1 MTVLDSLFQFFEAV
15 AVNKMITAQVYAI
28 FLWGVGWGKMGTVSF
43 ILGVS
48 SAIK

>member
-15 AVNKMITAQVYAI
+15 AVNKMITAKILCYI
-28 FLWGVGWGKMGTVSF
+28 FGVGEMGIVSF